1 MPCQPSGS
9 LGCSEICTGNHVPSE
24 VRGRKLGVLNY
35 LILPQEI
42 GFLPALRIPDTSQY
56 FIVAFYAVKS
66 FLLSPYAHMCRKKS
80 AVHRV

>member
-1 MPCQPSGS
+1 M
-9 LGCSEICTGNHVPSE
+9 
-24 VRGRKLGVLNY
+24 LNY

-56 FIVAFYAVKS
+56 FVVAFYAVKS